1 MNTQVL
7 PRELEDAYKVLG
19 GLVGRAVGMPAQ
31 KPVRSGTERTRNEY
45 RDSVIESIELLH
57 DALERRLSADT
68 VGHSDQIAR
77 ALIDSSG
84 YFWSKL
90 ADDYD
95 GLSEYGQRFAL
106 EKMRIAAV
114 GAAEAII
121 SLADEMS
128 WSWIA
133 AEVQLLDWSA
143 NRGQRGRIDLLGWNG
158 EAITV
163 VDVKTARNI
172 PSEARPGDAD
182 QLRKYTRDLRVAA
195 PLHRFKARVLYVDH
209 AGQTETYRIN
219 VRPGLA

>member
-7 PRELEDAYKVLG
+7 PHALEDAHKVLG

-31 KPVRSGTERTRNEY
+31 KPVRVGAERTRNKY

-57 DALERRLSADT
+57 DALERPLSADT
-68 VGHSDQIAR
+68 VGYRDQIAR
-77 ALIDSSG
+77 ALIDSGG

-106 EKMRIAAV
+106 EKMRIAAA

-143 NRGQRGRIDLLGWNG
+143 NRGQRGRIDLLGWNAD
-158 EAITV
+158 AITV
-163 VDVKTARNI
+163 VDFKTARNI

-182 QLRKYTRDLRVAA
+182 QLRKYAGDLRVAA
-195 PLHRFKARVLYVDH
+195 PQHRFKARVLYVDH
-209 AGQTETYRIN
+209 TGQTETYRVS
-219 VRPGLA
+219 VRKGSI